1 MNTISI
7 AGGSVVGRAHRR
19 AGRGS
24 QDAFASAHAG
34 GAAIAVVC
42 DGCGGGA
49 RSEVGAAIGA
59 RLWTAAIAAQ
69 VETGAGVDLDRARDA
84 VLAQLGALAI
94 ALGGA
99 LDEVVRTHLL
109 FTTVVAVW
117 TPARLEVRAIGDGVI
132 AIDGLVTTV
141 GPFADNEPPYL
152 AYGLLGATPPWSCT
166 IARAS
171 SDARTVL
178 IATDGATALAE
189 LAPFTDDARWFAHPD
204 ALRRRLAVINREEL
218 IYDAA
223 RGAIERRGAPL
234 DDDTTIVVMRRTP

>member
-24 QDAFASAHAG
+24 QDAFAFGHAG
-34 GAAIAVVC
+34 PVAIAVVC

-59 RLWTAAIAAQ
+59 RVWTAAIAAQ
-69 VETGAGVDLDRARDA
+69 VETGAGVDLDGARDA
-84 VLAQLGALAI
+84 VLAHLRDLAT
-94 ALGGA
+94 AMGGGA
-99 LDEVVRTHLL
+99 AVVREHLL
-109 FTTVVAVW
+109 FTSVIAVW
-117 TPARLEVRAIGDGVI
+117 TPDRVEVRAIGDGVI
-132 AIDGLVTTV
+132 AIDGEVTTV

-152 AYGLLGATPPWSCT
+152 AYGLLGATPPWSRA
-166 IARAS
+166 IVRDHARS
-171 SDARTVL
+171 VL
-178 IATDGATALAE
+178 IATDGAAALGD

-218 IYDAA
+218 VYDAA

-234 DDDTTIVVMRRTP
+234 DDDTTLVVLRRTP